1 MRAGPELPLF
11 KSPAAR
17 ERVRLWLTSGVMAE
31 VEGVVSRADGG
42 GIEHFQASSF
52 DGESI
57 VESWTNK
64 DDEERIV
71 EASEA
76 QVKVEDKKGQS
87 SSRPTSANSGQSVN
101 SDAKQELH
109 ALKVDDKQRLAKER
123 REERQK
129 QLVARDIL
137 LLEKEEKA
145 RQHYER
151 QLVERKKKIQE
162 QRLKEEKRRAA
173 VEEKRRQRLEEEK
186 ERHEA
191 VVRRTIERSQR
202 AKQKQNRWSWGGA
215 LQRNTTI
222 NRDGDF
228 VESSY
233 SYLDLAGLEHHLR
246 NEAGACKDDADRR
259 SVSTMNLS
267 KHVDP
272 VINKRLSSSSA
283 TLLNSPDRALKKRI
297 AYFLKCSPKPRS
309 TSTRNKF
316 SAETKPVRRLQLS
329 PWESNIVT
337 RLLTPTHSFL
347 ARSRSTAALSGNG
360 QDSVIPICPR
370 SASASLITQ
379 PTCRNLH
386 NRMSDWPKVIITTH
400 DVNGRRRT
408 THSPMV
414 DKSEREKNIV
424 TTLPVNT
431 TVKRSHS
438 PSNVKSKPP
447 VPSTARSAN
456 KAPASDTSTP
466 KLPISPPSSANNLPI
481 QRPPSPGN
489 VRPKYETEKKDQAK
503 GNLKPEENLEEKP
516 PMPPIASA
524 AKVLA
529 PVEESKEAP
538 TTLPSASPGKLIAG
552 TTDREEATRLL
563 TEKRREA
570 REQRDRDE
578 EEKREQEE
586 RERLM
591 KEEMLRRKAEERA
604 RREEESRRL
613 EEDRKLKEEEQ
624 KVEDE
629 RKHLEQK
636 AQKEKEELERLQK
649 QKEEEARARE
659 EAEKLKLERERHFQK
674 EEQERM
680 ERKRRLEQIMKR
692 TRKSDASEKKD
703 NTLQPVV
710 QRNGEVPKV
719 STLEEKGISRT
730 SDEKDELQITSS
742 SGDRPKE
749 EAGTQELGNNGEFTY
764 RAETDIECP
773 AAIGKVLKENGVSEQ
788 NQNFEEII
796 DLPVETKSTKQAT
809 GAVSDGQGDGAIS
822 VNPIIAFEENRSLEL
837 LSKVDGVSS
846 QQTAEVI

>member
-222 NRDGDF
+222 NRD
-228 VESSY
+228 
-233 SYLDLAGLEHHLR
+233 
-246 NEAGACKDDADRR
+246 
-259 SVSTMNLS
+259 
-267 KHVDP
+267 
-272 VINKRLSSSSA
+272 
-283 TLLNSPDRALKKRI
+283 ALKKRI

-316 SAETKPVRRLQLS
+316 SAETKPVVRRLQLS

>member
-1 MRAGPELPLF
+1 
-11 KSPAAR
+11 
-17 ERVRLWLTSGVMAE
+17 MAE

-222 NRDGDF
+222 NRD
-228 VESSY
+228 
-233 SYLDLAGLEHHLR
+233 
-246 NEAGACKDDADRR
+246 DADRR

-283 TLLNSPDRALKKRI
+283 TLLNSPDRV
-297 AYFLKCSPKPRS
+297 
-309 TSTRNKF
+309 
-316 SAETKPVRRLQLS
+316 VRRLQLS

>member
-1 MRAGPELPLF
+1 MPG
-11 KSPAAR
+11 S
-17 ERVRLWLTSGVMAE
+17 TG
-31 VEGVVSRADGG
+31 VSRQERLKKTSAKPKLRGLFTISEEDEQHKSRNFRRPK

-222 NRDGDF
+222 NRD
-228 VESSY
+228 
-233 SYLDLAGLEHHLR
+233 
-246 NEAGACKDDADRR
+246 DADRR

-283 TLLNSPDRALKKRI
+283 TLLNSPDR
-297 AYFLKCSPKPRS
+297 
-309 TSTRNKF
+309 
-316 SAETKPVRRLQLS
+316 VRRLQLS

-613 EEDRKLKEEEQ
+613 EEERKLKEEEQ

>member
-1 MRAGPELPLF
+1 MPG
-11 KSPAAR
+11 S
-17 ERVRLWLTSGVMAE
+17 TG
-31 VEGVVSRADGG
+31 VSRQERLKKTSAKPKLRGLFTISEEDEQHKSRNFRRPK

-222 NRDGDF
+222 NRD
-228 VESSY
+228 V
-233 SYLDLAGLEHHLR
+233 
-246 NEAGACKDDADRR
+246 
-259 SVSTMNLS
+259 
-267 KHVDP
+267 
-272 VINKRLSSSSA
+272 
-283 TLLNSPDRALKKRI
+283 
-297 AYFLKCSPKPRS
+297 
-309 TSTRNKF
+309 
-316 SAETKPVRRLQLS
+316 VRRLQLS

-613 EEDRKLKEEEQ
+613 EEERKLKEEEQ

>member
-1 MRAGPELPLF
+1 MELDLPLV
-11 KSPAAR
+11 AC
-17 ERVRLWLTSGVMAE
+17 
-31 VEGVVSRADGG
+31 
-42 GIEHFQASSF
+42 IEHFQASSF

-222 NRDGDF
+222 NRD
-228 VESSY
+228 
-233 SYLDLAGLEHHLR
+233 
-246 NEAGACKDDADRR
+246 
-259 SVSTMNLS
+259 
-267 KHVDP
+267 
-272 VINKRLSSSSA
+272 
-283 TLLNSPDRALKKRI
+283 ALKKRI

-316 SAETKPVRRLQLS
+316 SAETKPVVRRLQLS

-613 EEDRKLKEEEQ
+613 EEERKLKEEEQ

>member
-1 MRAGPELPLF
+1 MELDLPLV
-11 KSPAAR
+11 AC
-17 ERVRLWLTSGVMAE
+17 
-31 VEGVVSRADGG
+31 
-42 GIEHFQASSF
+42 IEHFQASSF

-222 NRDGDF
+222 NRD
-228 VESSY
+228 
-233 SYLDLAGLEHHLR
+233 
-246 NEAGACKDDADRR
+246 DADRR

-283 TLLNSPDRALKKRI
+283 TLLNSPDRV
-297 AYFLKCSPKPRS
+297 
-309 TSTRNKF
+309 
-316 SAETKPVRRLQLS
+316 VRRLQLS

-613 EEDRKLKEEEQ
+613 EEERKLKEEEQ

>member
-222 NRDGDF
+222 NRD
-228 VESSY
+228 V
-233 SYLDLAGLEHHLR
+233 
-246 NEAGACKDDADRR
+246 
-259 SVSTMNLS
+259 
-267 KHVDP
+267 
-272 VINKRLSSSSA
+272 
-283 TLLNSPDRALKKRI
+283 
-297 AYFLKCSPKPRS
+297 
-309 TSTRNKF
+309 
-316 SAETKPVRRLQLS
+316 VRRLQLS

>member
-1 MRAGPELPLF
+1 
-11 KSPAAR
+11 
-17 ERVRLWLTSGVMAE
+17 E
-31 VEGVVSRADGG
+31 VTLMCHVSSMD

-222 NRDGDF
+222 NRD
-228 VESSY
+228 
-233 SYLDLAGLEHHLR
+233 
-246 NEAGACKDDADRR
+246 DADRR

-283 TLLNSPDRALKKRI
+283 TLLNSPDRV
-297 AYFLKCSPKPRS
+297 
-309 TSTRNKF
+309 
-316 SAETKPVRRLQLS
+316 VRRLQLS

-613 EEDRKLKEEEQ
+613 EEERKLKEEEQ

-846 QQTAEVI
+846 QQTAGMWLSDTFINLNS

>member
-1 MRAGPELPLF
+1 
-11 KSPAAR
+11 
-17 ERVRLWLTSGVMAE
+17 MAE

-222 NRDGDF
+222 NRD
-228 VESSY
+228 
-233 SYLDLAGLEHHLR
+233 
-246 NEAGACKDDADRR
+246 DADRR

-283 TLLNSPDRALKKRI
+283 TLLNSPDRV
-297 AYFLKCSPKPRS
+297 
-309 TSTRNKF
+309 
-316 SAETKPVRRLQLS
+316 VRRLQLS

-360 QDSVIPICPR
+360 QD

>member
-222 NRDGDF
+222 NRD
-228 VESSY
+228 
-233 SYLDLAGLEHHLR
+233 
-246 NEAGACKDDADRR
+246 DADRR

-283 TLLNSPDRALKKRI
+283 TLLNSPDR
-297 AYFLKCSPKPRS
+297 
-309 TSTRNKF
+309 
-316 SAETKPVRRLQLS
+316 VRRLQLS

>member
-1 MRAGPELPLF
+1 MELDLPLV
-11 KSPAAR
+11 AC
-17 ERVRLWLTSGVMAE
+17 
-31 VEGVVSRADGG
+31 
-42 GIEHFQASSF
+42 IEHFQASSF

-222 NRDGDF
+222 NRD
-228 VESSY
+228 V
-233 SYLDLAGLEHHLR
+233 
-246 NEAGACKDDADRR
+246 
-259 SVSTMNLS
+259 
-267 KHVDP
+267 
-272 VINKRLSSSSA
+272 
-283 TLLNSPDRALKKRI
+283 
-297 AYFLKCSPKPRS
+297 
-309 TSTRNKF
+309 
-316 SAETKPVRRLQLS
+316 VRRLQLS

-613 EEDRKLKEEEQ
+613 EEERKLKEEEQ